1 MENSNLQVP
10 ENQIFKIASK
20 EMSITPGSTDLGGL
34 TP

>member
-10 ENQIFKIASK
+10 ENQIFEIVSK
-20 EMSITPGSTDLGGL
+20 EMRLTPGSADLRDH